1 MCRTCT
7 RRQCCVPL
15 IRQLEVLIHRRNG
28 TRKHTTSRPCAIF
41 NNIRP
46 LLHITHHEMSNTL
59 QSQVYKNEKLNMMK
73 QKGVYLYD
81 FMDSFEKFPKKKQLP
96 NKNNFYSILNNE
108 HITDDQYNHAKNIWN
123 KFKLKKYG

>member
-1 MCRTCT
+1 MMKHRT
-7 RRQCCVPL
+7 RRWYNGECCVPL

-59 QSQVYKNEKLNMMK
+59 HLSFSQRKQSLTVL
-73 QKGVYLYD
+73 
-81 FMDSFEKFPKKKQLP
+81 
-96 NKNNFYSILNNE
+96 
-108 HITDDQYNHAKNIWN
+108 WN
-123 KFKLKKYG
+123 